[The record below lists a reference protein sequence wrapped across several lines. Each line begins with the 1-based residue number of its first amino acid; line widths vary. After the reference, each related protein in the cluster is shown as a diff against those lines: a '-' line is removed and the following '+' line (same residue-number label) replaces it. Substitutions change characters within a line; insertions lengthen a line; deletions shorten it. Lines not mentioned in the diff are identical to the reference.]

1 MTVPTQQ
8 MLNGLVPMPVNY
20 DGGYIALSYI
30 VSVMG
35 STTCLEL
42 LHRRSSRSGLLNWFV
57 RVRPLRP
64 SVSNELLRYLLLASS
79 LSMGGIGIY
88 SMHFVSGPYPA
99 LHMIYLPNCMAN
111 IVRID
116 CKQSNRTW

>member
-1 MTVPTQQ
+1 MTVPTQP

-42 LHRRSSRSGLLNWFV
+42 LHRRSSRSGLFNWFV
-57 RVRPLRP
+57 RMHSVRLL
-64 SVSNELLRYLLLASS
+64 VSNELSRYLLLASS

-88 SMHFVSGPYPA
+88 SMHFVSGPYTSMDPY
-99 LHMIYLPNCMAN
+99 I
-111 IVRID
+111 
-116 CKQSNRTW
+116 

>member
-8 MLNGLVPMPVNY
+8 MLNGLVPMPINY

-57 RVRPLRP
+57 RGQPLRP
-64 SVSNELLRYLLLASS
+64 SVSNELFQVSATGFIAFHGRDWYL
-79 LSMGGIGIY
+79 
-88 SMHFVSGPYPA
+88 
-99 LHMIYLPNCMAN
+99 
-111 IVRID
+111 
-116 CKQSNRTW
+116 